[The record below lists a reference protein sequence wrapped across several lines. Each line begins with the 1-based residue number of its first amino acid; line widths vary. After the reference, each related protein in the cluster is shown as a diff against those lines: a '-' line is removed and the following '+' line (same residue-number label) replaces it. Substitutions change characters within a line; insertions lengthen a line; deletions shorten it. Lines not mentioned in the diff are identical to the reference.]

1 MKRHLLPNEFD
12 LLLDRESGFGVQPLR
27 EHVRGCAE
35 CRDRLEEKQSIVAAI
50 DQLPLMSPRIGMAD
64 RVMAR
69 VPVFVPWHVAARD
82 ALSRLVPEAPGM
94 RAAAAAVVAIVGSA
108 LTALVIWI
116 ASRGD
121 LLGIVSAVAG
131 EGVRVTV
138 SQAIGDVV
146 IALFGRQ
153 LAVAVDQVG
162 PLGAALAFAGFLL
175 AVGAT
180 VIGLRRIAA
189 ASAARS

>member
-35 CRDRLEEKQSIVAAI
+35 CRDRLEEEQSIVAAI

-94 RAAAAAVVAIVGSA
+94 RAAAAALVAIVGSA

-180 VIGLRRIAA
+180 VMGLRRIAA

>member
-35 CRDRLEEKQSIVAAI
+35 CRDRLEEEQSIVAAI